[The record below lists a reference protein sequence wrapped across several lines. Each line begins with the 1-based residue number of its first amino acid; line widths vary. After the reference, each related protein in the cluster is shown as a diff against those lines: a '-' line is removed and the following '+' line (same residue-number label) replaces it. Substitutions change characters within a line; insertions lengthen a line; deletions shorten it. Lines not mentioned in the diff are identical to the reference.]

1 MDRQGADK
9 YRREE
14 KIGGAV
20 QVADIDRR
28 RTAGILQ
35 AGNCPFYEHNR
46 FERMTEMRQVLLKG
60 FAVLLFTN
68 VIALIA
74 GCEEANQSDVKKHRL
89 IATENRQLRAQ
100 LQAET
105 QRQDK
110 EIQNQKDQLAKCE
123 KEKQDWQQKVE
134 QEKQD
139 CLQRIDK
146 EKQNWQQNAEK
157 EKQDWQQSVEEEIK
171 DQSNAVLTD
180 VIEQLAKLREEN
192 DRLKA
197 EIEQLK
203 SKTGRSE

>member
-20 QVADIDRR
+20 RVADIDRR

-35 AGNCPFYEHNR
+35 AGNCPFYEHSR

-60 FAVLLFTN
+60 LAVLLFTN
-68 VIALIA
+68 VISLIA
-74 GCEEANQSDVKKHRL
+74 GCEEANQSDVRKHRL
-89 IATENRQLRAQ
+89 IATENRQL
-100 LQAET
+100 QAEL
-105 QRQDK
+105 QRRDK

-134 QEKQD
+134 KEKQD
-139 CLQRIDK
+139 CLQRINK

-157 EKQDWQQSVEEEIK
+157 EKQDWQQSVEQEIK
-171 DQSNAVLTD
+171 GQSNAILTD

-203 SKTGRSE
+203 SKAGRSE